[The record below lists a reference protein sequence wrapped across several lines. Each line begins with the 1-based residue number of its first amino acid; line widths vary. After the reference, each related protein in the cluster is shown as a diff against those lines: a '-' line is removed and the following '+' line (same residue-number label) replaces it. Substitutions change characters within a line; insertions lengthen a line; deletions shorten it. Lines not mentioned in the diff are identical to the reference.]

1 MSDLLTYPATQGYLA
16 ALVPPREKELQEMEA
31 YAAKHD
37 FPIIGPACGYYCY
50 QLARMI
56 NAKSIFELG
65 SGYGYSTAWFAKAI
79 KETCAEQGG
88 AQSLSRGRSNGGGV
102 VHHTVWDEELSKTAR
117 RHLSA
122 LGYDDLVQ
130 YHVSEAVEALRKTEG
145 PFDII
150 FNDIDK
156 QAYPASLPVIKENLR
171 SGGLLIIDNM
181 LWSGRIFNK
190 KDFSPA
196 TEGVREF
203 TKQITTDPGWIVSL
217 APVRDGMII
226 AYKK

>member
-1 MSDLLTYPATQGYLA
+1 MSKLLTYQDTQDYLA
-16 ALVPPREKELQEMEA
+16 ALVPPREAELQEMED

-37 FPIIGPACGYYCY
+37 FPIIGPACGNYCY

-56 NAKSIFELG
+56 NARSIFELG
-65 SGYGYSTAWFAKAI
+65 SGYGYSTAWFAKA
-79 KETCAEQGG
+79 
-88 AQSLSRGRSNGGGV
+88 LRDNGGGV
-102 VHHTVWDEELSKTAR
+102 VHHTVWDEELSKSAR
-117 RHLSA
+117 SHLHK
-122 LGYDDLVQ
+122 LGSDALVQ
-130 YHVSEAVEALRKTEG
+130 YHVSEAVEALRKTDG

-156 QAYPASLPVIKENLR
+156 QAYPASLPVIKEKLR

-181 LWSGRIFNK
+181 LWSGRIFDK
-190 KDFSPA
+190 KDVSPA

-203 TKQITTDPGWIVSL
+203 TKQITTDSDWIVSL
-217 APVRDGMII
+217 APMRDGMIV

>member
-1 MSDLLTYPATQGYLA
+1 MSEDLLTYTNVQDYITS
-16 ALVPPREKELQEMEA
+16 LVPPREAELLEMEA
-31 YAAKHD
+31 FAEKHD

-56 NAKSIFELG
+56 SATSVFELG

-79 KETCAEQGG
+79 KE
-88 AQSLSRGRSNGGGV
+88 NGGGI
-102 VHHTVWDEELSKTAR
+102 VHHTVWEEELSERAR
-117 RHLSA
+117 GHLVKLGSA
-122 LGYDDLVQ
+122 DLVQ
-130 YHVSEAVEALRKTEG
+130 FHVSEAVEALKQTQG

-156 QAYPASLPVIKENLR
+156 QAYPASLPFIKEKLR

-181 LWSGRIFNK
+181 LWHGRIFDK
-190 KDFSPA
+190 KDIAP
-196 TEGVREF
+196 TTIGVQEF
-203 TKQITTDPGWIVSL
+203 TKQITNDPDWIVSL
-217 APVRDGMII
+217 ASMRDGMIV